1 MAHTPMVDHNLVRL
15 YQDLSPEQCRGLY
28 LKQHDSV
35 NARTRSRLL
44 AVIGAKTVYG
54 SRYTPNYTE
63 ATCQK

>member
-1 MAHTPMVDHNLVRL
+1 MAHTPMVDQNLVKL
-15 YQDLSPEQCRGLY
+15 YQDLTPEQCRELY
-28 LKQHDSV
+28 LKQHDSI

-54 SRYTPNYTE
+54 SSYTPNYAE

>member
-1 MAHTPMVDHNLVRL
+1 MAHTPMVDQTLVRL
-15 YQDLSPEQCRGLY
+15 YQDLSPEQCRELY

-44 AVIGAKTVYG
+44 AVIGAKIVYG
-54 SRYTPNYTE
+54 SSYTPNYAE